1 MNKKSNHKENTK
13 KRSRF
18 LPVIV
23 SGVSLI
29 LLVVVLITRPR
40 QGNEIE
46 KSFAFIFPPIELNQ
60 PAPELTLSDLDGN
73 QISLNDFS
81 GEVILVNNWA
91 TWCPPCRQEMPEFQA
106 FFDEY
111 QDHGFQIVAIEAG
124 QPENEV
130 RAFVDQ
136 LGLSFV
142 ILWDPEN
149 KSLTSFQQSSLPNSF
164 VIDRE
169 GDLRFAW
176 VGAINKDTLEQYITP
191 LLEE

>member
-1 MNKKSNHKENTK
+1 MNNKKNPKEDTQ
-13 KRSRF
+13 KRSKF
-18 LPVIV
+18 LLVIL

-29 LLVVVLITRPR
+29 LLVVVLLRRTA
-40 QGNEIE
+40 QNIE
-46 KSFAFIFPPIELNQ
+46 KEMGFVFSFPPIELNQ

-106 FFDEY
+106 FFEEY
-111 QDHGFQIVAIEAG
+111 QDHGFQVVAIEAG

-130 RAFVDQ
+130 KAFADQ

-142 ILWDPEN
+142 ILLDPDN

-164 VIDRE
+164 VIDKE
-169 GDLRFAW
+169 GDLRYAW
-176 VGAINKDTLEQYITP
+176 VGAINKDTLEQYIIP